1 MDYNYY
7 YFLTIL
13 GDNRQSQLI
22 RHRNRNETFISVLF
36 YSLKQLEASKFK
48 FNFGGGEVFI
58 YFYRKVCCVIARE
71 LGRGQSW

>member
-48 FNFGGGEVFI
+48 FNFGRGLFI